1 MKSNVESYKKPK
13 NFLKTLKRLLHYYK
27 GWKLVILI
35 VVILLTIF
43 SSLSSIIGTFM
54 LKDVINIILGIKKG
68 TSTWNELTLNLFFMG
83 SLYFLG
89 ALSTMIYNQ
98 LMIRTSQKI
107 IGQLRK
113 DLMTH
118 TLHLP
123 VNEFNKHTRGEYM
136 TFYTNDIDTLN
147 NALND
152 AFSNF
157 VFSLFNIIG
166 TLIGIFLIN
175 IYLSLV
181 VVFFL
186 SLMIIFIIFNS
197 KKCQKYYK
205 NVQKSLSKMNS
216 FIEEKIKGIKVE
228 KAFNHQEINYS
239 DFDKINSEFQSTST
253 EAFYRTQMNVP
264 VIVALSYFNFSISC
278 VLGVIFAY
286 KGLLVGGVAA
296 LTSYLVY
303 VRQSARPFNFI
314 TQHIN
319 SILSALAGSE
329 RIFNFLDNDEE
340 IDEGNITLVKID
352 SDKKFSYAW
361 KIPNLN
367 PNNEYEL
374 KPLRGEI
381 KFINVSFGYLESKNI
396 LQNINFT
403 AEPGQKIAFVGS
415 TGAGKTTI
423 ISLISRLYEINEG
436 TILYD
441 GIDIKNIKKESL
453 RRSISLV
460 TQDTHLFTGTIKD
473 NISYSRRHST
483 FKEIQDA
490 AIIANADSFISR
502 LPFGYD
508 TTLYEDGHNLSEGQR
523 QLLALARAA
532 LSKPPL
538 LILDEATSNIDTHTE
553 KLVQESMD
561 NLMQNRTVLVIAHR
575 LSTVRNSNEI
585 LCLEGGKIIERG
597 SHDKL
602 LSLNGYYAKLYKGI
616 SELD

>member
-13 NFLKTLKRLLHYYK
+13 NFLKTMKRLLHYYK

-35 VVILLTIF
+35 VVIFLTIF
-43 SSLSSIIGTFM
+43 SSISSIIGTFM

-68 TSTWNELTLNLFFMG
+68 TSTWNELSLNLLFMG

-89 ALSTMIYNQ
+89 AMSTMIYNQ
-98 LMIRTSQKI
+98 LMIRTSQKVI
-107 IGQLRK
+107 SQLRK
-113 DLMTH
+113 DLITH

-123 VNEFNKHTRGEYM
+123 VEEFNKHTRGEFM

-157 VFSLFNIIG
+157 VFSLSNIIG

-175 IYLSLV
+175 VYLSLV

-186 SLMIIFIIFNS
+186 LLMIIFIIFNS

-205 NVQKSLSKMNS
+205 NVQTSLSKMNS
-216 FIEEKIKGIKVE
+216 FIEENIKGTKVE

-239 DFDKINSEFQSTST
+239 KFDKINKDVQSTST

-264 VIVALSYFNFSISC
+264 VIVALSYFNFSVSC

-314 TQHIN
+314 TQHVN

-329 RIFNFLDNDEE
+329 RIFNFLDIPEE
-340 IDEGNITLVKID
+340 IDKGNITLVKIN
-352 SDKKFSYAW
+352 SDKDFSYAW

-367 PNNEYEL
+367 NKEYDLIPL
-374 KPLRGEI
+374 KGEI
-381 KFINVSFGYLESKNI
+381 KFINVSFGYLENQNI
-396 LQNINFT
+396 LKNINFT

-423 ISLISRLYEINEG
+423 ISLISRLYEINKG
-436 TILYD
+436 SILYD
-441 GIDIKNIKKESL
+441 GIDIKDIKKESL

-483 FKEIQDA
+483 FEEIQHA

-508 TTLYEDGHNLSEGQR
+508 TMLYEDGHNLSEGQR

-561 NLMQNRTVLVIAHR
+561 RLMLNRTVLVIAHR

-585 LCLEGGKIIERG
+585 LCLESGNIIERG

-616 SELD
+616 SELN